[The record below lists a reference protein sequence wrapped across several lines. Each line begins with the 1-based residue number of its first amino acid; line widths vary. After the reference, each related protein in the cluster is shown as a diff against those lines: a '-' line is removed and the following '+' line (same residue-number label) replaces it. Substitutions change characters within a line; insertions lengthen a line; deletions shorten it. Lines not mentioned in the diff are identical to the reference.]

1 MSKIKNYMMEIHEF
15 LDIHY
20 RTYQDVD
27 RVINMLVK
35 EFDLD
40 TTTAIAHIRRFDEE
54 MQTIQVEP

>member
-1 MSKIKNYMMEIHEF
+1 MMEIHEF

-20 RTYQDVD
+20 RAYKDLD
-27 RVINMLVK
+27 RVINMLME

-40 TTTAIAHIRRFDEE
+40 SGNAIAHIRKFDEE

>member
-1 MSKIKNYMMEIHEF
+1 MMEIHEF

-27 RVINMLVK
+27 KVIGMLVK